1 MDNKKVAGKNYF
13 CVDCDYI
20 TCKKSSWTKHL
31 NTKKHKKNI
40 NKIAEKVALSMF
52 VMIVVRNISHML
64 GYGSIKRSEY

>member
-40 NKIAEKVALSMF
+40 NKIAV
-52 VMIVVRNISHML
+52 ISC
-64 GYGSIKRSEY
+64 YEYVCDDCG